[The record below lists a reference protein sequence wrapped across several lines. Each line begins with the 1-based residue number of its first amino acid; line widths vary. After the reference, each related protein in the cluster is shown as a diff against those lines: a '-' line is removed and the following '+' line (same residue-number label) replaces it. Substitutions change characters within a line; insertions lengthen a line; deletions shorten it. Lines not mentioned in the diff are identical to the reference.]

1 MKVAWYT
8 TIPRPLIDIL
18 VELTIIFVALPS
30 MRTFI
35 SGDPGS
41 DVDRLGGRF
50 VPRR

>member
-8 TIPRPLIDIL
+8 AIPRPLIDIL

-30 MRTFI
+30 MRAFI

-50 VPRR
+50 VPH